1 MVIDG
6 LMSDNVVLTG
16 NSVTTQLQQLQ
27 QENARLKA
35 LLLEK
40 GEGLISTLTKSECLN
55 ESEAKFRKLFE
66 SHSAVMLVIDPD
78 TGNIIDANQAAASF
92 YGWSVEELQQMSIS
106 QINLLSP
113 EMVMQ
118 EMEKSRL
125 LKQNRFVFRHRRS
138 DGSVRDVEV
147 FSNKVEVAGKA
158 LLYSIIQ
165 DITERM
171 HAEREL
177 RLSEERF
184 RKLFES
190 HAAIKIVLDPDTGN
204 IVDSNRSAADYYGW
218 SVEELRSMNIRQI
231 NPLSV
236 DEIKTNLEK
245 GRSSKQNE
253 FEFRHYRSD
262 GSLRYVK
269 VFNSNIEIAGKE
281 LLYAIVFD
289 ITESKL
295 AEEALHESER
305 KFRTITDQI
314 TETVFVTDIRG
325 VLTYASQA
333 IEKIF
338 GYMPQEVVGH
348 LFTEYLVEDE
358 IPRAL
363 VAFNS
368 TLHDHLNDQ
377 VLEYRFMKKNG
388 SSFFG
393 EAHVHFYQDEYSS
406 GIIGL
411 IRDITERK
419 HNESLRKEYTQE
431 LLENRQFLKSIYE
444 KVDYSIFV
452 VDVLPDGSYQYQGN
466 NPQHQLLTGIKNEEM
481 VGKTPEKL
489 FSPQIAA
496 TVISNYDACIQGG
509 CSITYEEFLPFMGKE
524 SWWKTVLNPV
534 WDDAGHIFRIIGT
547 STNITQRK
555 LAEHKLLQLNKT
567 LEERVSDRSKV
578 LEVMY
583 QQMIQQDKLVSI
595 GQLAAGIAHELN
607 NPLNYIKI
615 NYATLKE
622 DIADLLLLL
631 NEYRDRI
638 KKNMALGTLSV
649 TDLQVLQK
657 MEEELSIDLLLD
669 DIPKIFFESDNGFE
683 RVTTIINSMR
693 NFSLSSAPDER
704 VAFDI
709 NLGIGEMLI
718 LARHEYRD
726 YARIETTLETL
737 LPDVYCNPEQI
748 SQVLL
753 NLIVNSAHAIASQQR
768 SSIGKITIRT
778 WLENDT
784 VFCSIAD
791 DGPGIPE
798 EIRKNIFNLFFST
811 KEPGQ
816 GIGLGL
822 SICYDIVVHKHG
834 GTLRVESPVEG
845 GTIII
850 MGFPLTVCPVIDV
863 QPEII
868 QSE

>member
-1 MVIDG
+1 
-6 LMSDNVVLTG
+6 MSDNVVLTG

-204 IVDSNRSAADYYGW
+204 IVDANRSAADYYGW

-236 DEIKTNLEK
+236 DEIKTNHEK
-245 GRSSKQNE
+245 GRSSEQNE

-638 KKNMALGTLSV
+638 KNNMALGTLSV

-726 YARIETTLETL
+726 YARIETNLETL

>member
-1 MVIDG
+1 M
-6 LMSDNVVLTG
+6 
-16 NSVTTQLQQLQ
+16 TTQFQQLQ
-27 QENARLKA
+27 HENSRLKA
-35 LLLEK
+35 LLREK
-40 GEGLISTLTKSECLN
+40 EEGLVSTFPKSECLN
-55 ESEAKFRKLFE
+55 ESEEKFRKLFE
-66 SHSAVMLVIDPD
+66 VHSAVMLVIDPD

-92 YGWSVEELQQMSIS
+92 YGWSVEELQHKSIR

-125 LKQNRFVFRHRRS
+125 QKQTRFVFRHRMS
-138 DGSVRDVEV
+138 DDSVRDVEV

-158 LLYSIIQ
+158 LLYSVIH

-171 HAEREL
+171 QAEREL
-177 RLSEERF
+177 HLSEERF

-190 HAAIKIVLDPDTGN
+190 HAAVKILLDPDTGN
-204 IVDSNRSAADYYGW
+204 IVDANRSAADYYGW
-218 SVEELRSMNIRQI
+218 SVEELRHMNIRQI
-231 NPLSV
+231 NPISV
-236 DEIKTNLEK
+236 DDIKTNLEK
-245 GRSSKQNE
+245 GRSSEQNE

-262 GSLRYVK
+262 GSLRHVK

-295 AEEALHESER
+295 AEEALRDSER

-314 TETVFVTDIRG
+314 TDTVFVTDIRG

-368 TLHDHLNDQ
+368 TFHDHLTDQ
-377 VLEYRFMKKNG
+377 ILEFRFMKKNG
-388 SSFFG
+388 TSFFG

-406 GIIGL
+406 GMIGL

-419 HNESLRKEYTQE
+419 HNESLHKEYTQE
-431 LLENRQFLKSIYE
+431 VLENRQFLKSIYE
-444 KVDYSIFV
+444 EVDYSIFV
-452 VDVLPDGSYQYQGN
+452 VDVLQDGSYQYQGN
-466 NPQHQLLTGIKNEEM
+466 NPQHQLLTGIKNEEI
-481 VGKTPEKL
+481 VGKTPQKL
-489 FSPQIAA
+489 LSPQIAA
-496 TVISNYDACIQGG
+496 TLISNFDACIRLGR
-509 CSITYEEFLPFMGKE
+509 SIEYEEGLPFMGKE

-534 WDDAGHIFRIIGT
+534 RDDTGHIFRIIGT

-555 LAEHKLLQLNKT
+555 LAEHKLLRLNKT

-583 QQMIQQDKLVSI
+583 QQMIQQDKLASI

-615 NYATLKE
+615 NYATLRE
-622 DIADLLLLL
+622 DIADLLLLV
-631 NEYRDRI
+631 NEYRDNMKKI
-638 KKNMALGTLSV
+638 KAGGTLSV

-657 MEEELSIDLLLD
+657 MEEELDIDLLLD

-683 RVTTIINSMR
+683 RITTIINSMR
-693 NFSLSSAPDER
+693 NFSLSSTPDER
-704 VAFDI
+704 VPFDI
-709 NLGIGEMLI
+709 NLGIGDMLI

-726 YARIETTLETL
+726 YAEIATALDEL

-748 SQVLL
+748 SQVFLD
-753 NLIVNSAHAIASQQR
+753 LIVNSAHAIASEHR
-768 SSIGKITIRT
+768 SSIGKITVRT
-778 WLENDT
+778 WLGSEM
-784 VFCSIAD
+784 VYCSIAD

-798 EIRKNIFNLFFST
+798 EIRKNIFNPFFST
-811 KEPGQ
+811 KEPGK

-822 SICYDIVVHKHG
+822 SICYDIIVNKHS
-834 GTLRVESPVEG
+834 GTLCADCPAEG
-845 GTIII
+845 GTVITL
-850 MGFPLTVCPVIDV
+850 GLPLAVSPVIAV
-863 QPEII
+863 PPESIK
-868 QSE
+868 SE